1 MAVDLYR
8 VATAAFVAASTGS
21 KPKRGSGFASVRAV
35 AAGVALGTVGRV
47 AAERGVRLV
56 RQRMPYA
63 LARREAEGVDPQRRE
78 QERDESYGQ
87 EPEPEDGFD
96 LEVKAHTSP
105 AEVEPAA
112 LARPRRRQRSPA
124 RPADDLG
131 AGASESPPT
140 GASEKGASSES
151 SRVARAGGAPS
162 SDDAMT
168 RSEEELHVRTV
179 RRQSARVR
187 VRKYVVTE
195 EVQLTIPVR
204 REEIR
209 VEEEPSS
216 GEPTG
221 PGATDVDVSGE
232 QHQIVLHEEVPVITK
247 RVVPREL
254 VRIVKGTRRED
265 AQVVEEAR
273 RERIDVECDL
283 ER

>member
-1 MAVDLYR
+1 
-8 VATAAFVAASTGS
+8 
-21 KPKRGSGFASVRAV
+21 
-35 AAGVALGTVGRV
+35 
-47 AAERGVRLV
+47 
-56 RQRMPYA
+56 
-63 LARREAEGVDPQRRE
+63 
-78 QERDESYGQ
+78 
-87 EPEPEDGFD
+87 
-96 LEVKAHTSP
+96 
-105 AEVEPAA
+105 
-112 LARPRRRQRSPA
+112 
-124 RPADDLG
+124 
-131 AGASESPPT
+131 
-140 GASEKGASSES
+140 
-151 SRVARAGGAPS
+151 
-162 SDDAMT
+162 MT

-216 GEPTG
+216 GEPAG

-273 RERIDVECDL
+273 RERIDVERDL